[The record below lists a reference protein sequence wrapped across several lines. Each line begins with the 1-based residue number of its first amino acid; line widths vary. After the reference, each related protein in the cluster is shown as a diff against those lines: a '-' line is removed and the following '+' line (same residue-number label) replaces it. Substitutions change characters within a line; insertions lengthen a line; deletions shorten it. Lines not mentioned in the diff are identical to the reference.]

1 MRPAKTI
8 VALAFSAA
16 GASGI
21 AWFMAASRP
30 YNSEGRWFDEA
41 DQVVYLQQDV
51 DFWMAVS
58 AALVLLAV
66 ALELWRRIAARR
78 AG

>member
-1 MRPAKTI
+1 MRPAKPL

-21 AWFMAASRP
+21 AWFAAATRP

-51 DFWMAVS
+51 VFWMAVS

-66 ALELWRRIAARR
+66 ALGLWRRF
-78 AG
+78 GTPG

>member
-1 MRPAKTI
+1 MRPAKTL